1 MYGTDFGNYKLLNL
15 NFHSMIQKS
24 IMTLMVM
31 CSFLFINTSDVLAQ
45 NNNKHKKEH
54 KHKGHK
60 KGKHKST
67 DYHIADRYQ
76 KGSNEVIIG
85 HVIFPRAGTHSPR
98 KLKGVPKG
106 HYPPPGSCRIWYPN
120 RPPGHQPPAI
130 SCNNLYR
137 VRLEP
142 GAFILHGDR
151 AYDADYDWREAERRR
166 SGSIE
171 RDILDILFP
180 RSR

>member
-1 MYGTDFGNYKLLNL
+1 
-15 NFHSMIQKS
+15 MIQKS
-24 IMTLMVM
+24 LMTLMVM
-31 CSFLFINTSDVLAQ
+31 FSLLFINTSDVLAQ
-45 NNNKHKKEH
+45 NNHKNKKEH
-54 KHKGHK
+54 KNKAHK
-60 KGKHKST
+60 KGNHNT
-67 DYHIADRYQ
+67 EDYHKADRNY

-85 HVIFPRAGTHSPR
+85 RVIFPRTGTHSPR

-120 RPPGHQPPAI
+120 RPPGHQPPAT

-151 AYDADYDWREAERRR
+151 AYDADYNWREAERRR
-166 SGSIE
+166 PGSIE